1 MDILNIN
8 RKGFSRELLRKVF
21 RMKVQI
27 IVSNASEYFELC
39 DYLKSNDLIES
50 KFEDEIET
58 LNPFKNDAKKIGVS
72 LSTYG
77 VKNFGTKRRIK
88 VQEIN
93 LDDYE
98 LWINF
103 KYFKDKVIDINK
115 KHGWE

>member
-8 RKGFSRELLRKVF
+8 RKGFANELLRKVF

-27 IVSNASEYFELC
+27 IVSNSNEYTELAN
-39 DYLKSNDLIES
+39 YLKSQNMLDE
-50 KFEDEIET
+50 KFAHEVEE
-58 LNPFKNDAKKIGVS
+58 LNPFKNNSDKKLCVS

-77 VKNFGTKRRIK
+77 VKNYGTKRRIK

-93 LDDYE
+93 LFDYE

-103 KYFKDKVIDINK
+103 SYFKEKVIDIHK
-115 KHGWE
+115 KHGF